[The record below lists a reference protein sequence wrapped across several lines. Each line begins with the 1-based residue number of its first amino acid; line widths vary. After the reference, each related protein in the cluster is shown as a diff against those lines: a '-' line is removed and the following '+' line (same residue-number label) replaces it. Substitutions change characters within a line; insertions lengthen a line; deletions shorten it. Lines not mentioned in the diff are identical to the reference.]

1 MIMSPG
7 LPPVSDSRPPAP
19 PLNLFVHCPTS
30 VDYLAELNASIPGV
44 ECYAERA
51 LLLAGRKDVV
61 CLTEGVEPAYLEF
74 LAGLELGPA
83 PENVIVA
90 SGVDG
95 ADRCQPLWQ
104 RLLESPEALETLS
117 ALIRMHG
124 SGRVHP
130 FIVSAGQ
137 FELAEVLE
145 RRSGAPVRVEGGDPR
160 VVAYADFKHHIRAK
174 AIELGVP
181 VAPGEVVDLDS
192 AGGSSRRE
200 YEILI
205 RAIHRQAQATGRVIV
220 RGTSGA
226 AGSATFCADRGNQ
239 SIQALAERLAG
250 RRENRIYLV
259 ESMVETTASPN
270 IQMRIDG
277 STHSIECSGAT
288 DQRWERTL
296 VHGGNLYPSTARCIP
311 QMRAWAH
318 TLAQWLCGAGFMGLA
333 GFDFVEYTEPSGE
346 PRAFLAEVNPRVN
359 GATYP
364 LGLMARLNTIQRDA
378 GLPEIGAFVSGNVV
392 TPADSFAAL
401 RELLDDLLFS
411 PGRSSG
417 LVPYVT
423 GCLPYGKC
431 GMVAFAPCPVEA
443 DELFREAGAAAAGLR
458 MSYPAAAFSNG

>member
-1 MIMSPG
+1 MP
-7 LPPVSDSRPPAP
+7 DSRPPAA
-19 PLNLFVHCPTS
+19 PLNVFVHCPTS
-30 VDYLAELNASIPGV
+30 VDYLADLNASIPGV

-51 LLLAGRKDVV
+51 LLLASGKDVV
-61 CLTEGVEPAYLEF
+61 CLAEEVEPAYLEF
-74 LAGLELGPA
+74 LADLGLSPT

-95 ADRCQPLWQ
+95 AERCQPLWQ

-117 ALIRMHG
+117 ALLRIHG

-130 FIVSAGQ
+130 FIASAGQ
-137 FELAEVLE
+137 FELAAVLE
-145 RRSGAPVRVEGGDPR
+145 RRSGVSVRVAGGDPR

-192 AGGSSRRE
+192 AGGSRQRE
-200 YEILI
+200 YVMLA
-205 RAIHRQAQATGRVIV
+205 RAIERQAHATGRAIV

-226 AGSATFCADRGNQ
+226 AGSATFCAGQ
-239 SIQALAERLAG
+239 GTESILALAGRLAG
-250 RRENRIYLV
+250 RRANRIYLV

-277 STHSIECSGAT
+277 STHLIECTGAT

-311 QMRAWAH
+311 QMTAWAR
-318 TLAQWLCGAGFMGLA
+318 TLAEWMRGAGFVGLA
-333 GFDFVEYTEPSGE
+333 GFDFVEYTDGSGA

-364 LGLMARLNTIQRDA
+364 LGLMARLNTIQRES
-378 GLPEIGAFVSGNVV
+378 GLPEIGAFASGNVV

-431 GMVAFAPCPVEA
+431 GIVALASSSAEA
-443 DELFREAGAAAAGLR
+443 SELFREAETAAAGLL
-458 MSYPAAAFSNG
+458 MSYPAAAFSHD